1 MSLFDRFP
9 TKQSSDKMSVVI
21 SRHWNNPQITI
32 TVNREKI
39 ELVMTLEQFID
50 SLISELDNKKIILT
64 TKNKMDKKIKK
75 TAKNVILKVQE
86 STNQVMT

>member
-9 TKQSSDKMSVVI
+9 TEQSSDKMSIVI

-64 TKNKMDKKIKK
+64 TKNKMNEKIKK